1 VDHIGFIYLI
11 VKNGATIATFDA
23 RISRVDPLLIS
34 AASGMKSRMQSLD
47 LLANNIANS
56 GTAGFKSDQEF
67 YGLFDE
73 HLPVVDNKWTDFS
86 QGMLTT
92 TGNPLNLALSGQG
105 FFALNSPSGV
115 VYTRNGDFRI
125 SKSNQLE
132 TSDGYTLRNVLDKGN
147 PITVDPN
154 QPINIDKNGV
164 VNQGGQDIGQI
175 EVDTPGSSPVDL
187 TKLGN
192 SYFMMA
198 DQNATAPAAQNTQV
212 LQGQVEQSNTPVA
225 ESAVKLVGVMR
236 QFEMLQKAVSLGN
249 DMNKRALEEVA
260 KVA

>member
-1 VDHIGFIYLI
+1 
-11 VKNGATIATFDA
+11 
-23 RISRVDPLLIS
+23 
-34 AASGMKSRMQSLD
+34 MKSRMQSLD

-56 GTAGFKSDQEF
+56 GTAGFKSDEEF

-86 QGMLTT
+86 QGTLTT
-92 TGNPLNLALSGQG
+92 TGNPLNLALAGQG
-105 FFALNSPSGV
+105 FFAVNSPNGI

-132 TSDGYTLRNVLDKGN
+132 TADGYTSRNVLDKGN

-154 QPINIDKNGV
+154 QPIEIDKNGV
-164 VNQGGQDIGQI
+164 VNQGGQNIGQI
-175 EVDTPGSSPVDL
+175 EVDTPGSSPADL

-198 DQNATAPAAQNTQV
+198 DKNASALPAENTQV

-236 QFEMLQKAVSLGN
+236 QFEMLQKAVTLG
-249 DMNKRALEEVA
+249 DGMNRQAIEQVA
-260 KVA
+260 KVS